1 MFQGEDVKS
10 VSGRNKCGKFC
21 TPVEKRIPSRNR
33 PVRDIGGSS
42 LVKWRNSE
50 FGTFMEKNEL
60 PFERPILN
68 LCQKKQQQQ
77 QLRDTYTLY

>member
-1 MFQGEDVKS
+1 
-10 VSGRNKCGKFC
+10 
-21 TPVEKRIPSRNR
+21 
-33 PVRDIGGSS
+33 
-42 LVKWRNSE
+42 
-50 FGTFMEKNEL
+50 MEKNEL